1 MPQSQHFTQPHG
13 RWAPTPAQLS
23 VLHMSYALDKFP
35 SMSSRTDLANRLG
48 VSPRQVQIWH
58 QNMRQKERKSAKA
71 LQPPGGVAAPASSDI
86 NVLAAVVP
94 PSPASYESS
103 DEVGGEPPP
112 EARQK
117 RPRGEATQA
126 AAGGSGGGGGWAEGS
141 PVLPCS
147 PSGLELAV
155 GRAMQHALAQ
165 MKRQATAAA
174 CAHLQ
179 GAGASFAEV
188 TAASSAGSATGA
200 ARRTAV
206 GVGAHAAHAE
216 RRLDGSP
223 RRPLLLLRLEV
234 RMRGMAA
241 ETERQPHAGN
251 RIPAEPAAA
260 RLRPP
265 PTPLLARP
273 APPPAMMRALL
284 PRLVVAHLIFATPRA
299 PPARSMR
306 CLSHV

>member
-165 MKRQATAAA
+165 MKRQATAAPA
-174 CAHLQ
+174 PTFKVPELP
-179 GAGASFAEV
+179 
-188 TAASSAGSATGA
+188 
-200 ARRTAV
+200 
-206 GVGAHAAHAE
+206 
-216 RRLDGSP
+216 SP
-223 RRPLLLLRLEV
+223 RS
-234 RMRGMAA
+234 
-241 ETERQPHAGN
+241 RQHLPQA
-251 RIPAEPAAA
+251 
-260 RLRPP
+260 
-265 PTPLLARP
+265 ARP
-273 APPPAMMRALL
+273 APRVGLPSGLAPMPLTRSVASMEALD
-284 PRLVVAHLIFATPRA
+284 V
-299 PPARSMR
+299 
-306 CLSHV
+306 LSSSFGSK